1 MKKNLAAI
9 LFLLFT
15 VSAFS
20 QDKIRNKDF
29 YLQKSKN
36 QKTVFYVFASTG
48 TALIITGII
57 LGAAH
62 NDPDTEY
69 YTGGFIA
76 AGGFAALAASL
87 PFFIASNKN
96 KRKAMSLSFKNEIAP
111 QVYKTSFV
119 YKSIP
124 SLTLKFK
131 L

>member
-9 LFLLFT
+9 LFLLFA

-20 QDKIRNKDF
+20 QNKTKDF

-36 QKTVFYVFASTG
+36 QKTVFYVFATTG
-48 TALIITGII
+48 TALIITGIV

-76 AGGFAALAASL
+76 VGGFAALAISIPFFTASL
-87 PFFIASNKN
+87 KN
-96 KRKAMSLSFKNEIAP
+96 KRKAISLSFKNETAP
-111 QVYKTSFV
+111 QIQSSRFV
-119 YKSIP
+119 YKSVP
-124 SLTLKFK
+124 SITLKVC